1 MIRMTF
7 NVYSLIV
14 TYHILERGLRSCD
27 VLYESF
33 TLRATRAKNRFQ
45 KKDNDNRTR
54 KYDY

>member
-54 KYDY
+54 KYD